1 MNKKKVFLFI
11 VEGLS
16 DKEAL
21 EPIVSELL
29 NDKKIYFKILR
40 CDLTAALDR
49 RFYHHN

>member
-29 NDKKIYFKILR
+29 NDKKIYFKK
-40 CDLTAALDR
+40 
-49 RFYHHN
+49 